1 MILPRSDT
9 PFRPIRWWL
18 DYGVVSFD
26 RVPLAGSALVDE
38 RRARLG
44 VSISVLLF
52 SFSQSVFQQSVYGTR
67 HFQLLEAPFQNDF
80 RDIAEFS
87 PFLLSE
93 RLQFAAQ
100 VLPDSQAELYFPF
113 AHQVFLLSV

>member
-18 DYGVVSFD
+18 DYGVGSFD

-87 PFLLSE
+87 PFLFSE
-93 RLQFAAQ
+93 RLQFTAQ
-100 VLPDSQAELYFPF
+100 VLPDSQAKLCLPL
-113 AHQVFLLSV
+113 AHQSRL